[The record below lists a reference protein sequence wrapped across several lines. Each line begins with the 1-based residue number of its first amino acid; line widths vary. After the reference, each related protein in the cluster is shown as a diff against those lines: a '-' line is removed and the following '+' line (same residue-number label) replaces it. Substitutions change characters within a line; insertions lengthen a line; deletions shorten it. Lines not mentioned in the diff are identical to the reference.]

1 MRVRVR
7 RVVLGSRGSLLALAQ
22 AQEVL
27 EGLRALYPRREFSI
41 RKIETKG
48 DILRDVPLPRIGG
61 KGVFVKEVQEALLRG
76 EVDMA
81 VHSFK
86 DLPTHPTP
94 GLTLACITRRL
105 DPRDA
110 LVSRQGLSLAR
121 LPPEARVGTSS
132 PRRSAQLKAFRPDL
146 ALVDMRGNLDTRLK
160 KVAAGMVE
168 TAVVAAA
175 GLLRLGWGEK
185 ITEFVPPEI
194 CLPSVG
200 QGALAVEMREGD
212 DELAEMLAPL
222 DHPPTRL
229 AVTAERAFL
238 EALGGGCHNP
248 IAALGEVAGQ
258 RIVLQGLVASPTG
271 KRVLRDRAEGED
283 PEATG
288 LALARK
294 LLGQGA
300 GEIVKEAP
308 L

>member
-1 MRVRVR
+1 M
-7 RVVLGSRGSLLALAQ
+7 
-22 AQEVL
+22 L

-41 RKIETKG
+41 RKIETRG
-48 DILRDVPLPRIGG
+48 DRLRDVPLSRIGG
-61 KGVFVKEVQEALLRG
+61 KGVFVKEVQEALLGG

-86 DLPTHPTP
+86 DLPTEPNP

-110 LVSRQGLSLAR
+110 LVSREGLSLDR
-121 LPPEARVGTSS
+121 LPPGARVGTSS

-146 ALVDMRGNLDTRLK
+146 ALVEMRGNLDTRLR
-160 KVAAGMVE
+160 KVASGMVE

-175 GLLRLGWGEK
+175 GLLRLGWGDR
-185 ITEFVPPEI
+185 ITQFIPPEV

-212 DELAEMLAPL
+212 EELAEMLAAL

-229 AVTAERAFL
+229 AITAERAFL
-238 EALGGGCHNP
+238 EALGGGCHYP
-248 IAALGEVAGQ
+248 IAALGEMVGQ
-258 RIVLQGLVASPTG
+258 RLLLQGLVASPTG
-271 KRVLRDRAEGED
+271 ERVLRDRAEGED

-288 LALARK
+288 RALARK

-300 GEIVKEAP
+300 GEILKEVA

>member
-1 MRVRVR
+1 M
-7 RVVLGSRGSLLALAQ
+7 
-22 AQEVL
+22 L
-27 EGLRALYPRREFSI
+27 EGLRALHPRREFSI
-41 RKIETKG
+41 RKIETRG
-48 DILRDVPLPRIGG
+48 DRLRDVPLSRIGG
-61 KGVFVKEVQEALLRG
+61 KGVFVKEVQEALLGG

-86 DLPTHPTP
+86 DLPTEPNP

-110 LVSRQGLSLAR
+110 LVSREGLSLDR
-121 LPPEARVGTSS
+121 LPPGARVGTSS

-146 ALVDMRGNLDTRLK
+146 ALVEMRGNLDTRLR
-160 KVAAGMVE
+160 KVASGMVE

-175 GLLRLGWGEK
+175 GLLRLGWGDR
-185 ITEFVPPEI
+185 ITQFIPPEV

-212 DELAEMLAPL
+212 EELAEMLAAL

-229 AVTAERAFL
+229 AITAERAFL
-238 EALGGGCHNP
+238 EALGGGCHYP
-248 IAALGEVAGQ
+248 IAALGEMVGQ
-258 RIVLQGLVASPTG
+258 RLLLQGLVASPTG
-271 KRVLRDRAEGED
+271 ERVLRDRAEGED

-288 LALARK
+288 RALARK
-294 LLGQGA
+294 LLGKGA
-300 GEIVKEAP
+300 GEILKEVA

>member
-1 MRVRVR
+1 
-7 RVVLGSRGSLLALAQ
+7 
-22 AQEVL
+22 VL

-41 RKIETKG
+41 RKIETRG
-48 DILRDVPLPRIGG
+48 DRLRDVPLSRIGG
-61 KGVFVKEVQEALLRG
+61 KGVFVKEVQEALLGG
-76 EVDMA
+76 EVDIA

-86 DLPTHPTP
+86 DLPTEPNP

-110 LVSRQGLSLAR
+110 LVSREGLSLDR
-121 LPPEARVGTSS
+121 LPPGARVGTSS

-146 ALVDMRGNLDTRLK
+146 ALVEMRGNLDTRLR
-160 KVAAGMVE
+160 KVASGMVE

-175 GLLRLGWGEK
+175 GLLRLGWGDR
-185 ITEFVPPEI
+185 ISQFIPPEI

-212 DELAEMLAPL
+212 EELAEMLAGL

-229 AVTAERAFL
+229 AITAERAFL
-238 EALGGGCHNP
+238 EALGGGCHYP
-248 IAALGEVAGQ
+248 IAALGEMAGQ
-258 RIVLQGLVASPTG
+258 RLLLQGLVASPTG
-271 KRVLRDRAEGED
+271 ERVLRDRAEGED

-288 LALARK
+288 RALARK
-294 LLGQGA
+294 LLTQGA
-300 GEIVKEAP
+300 GEILKEVA